1 MKIIVFGTGRFYQNR
16 KNAFS
21 SLAVEISAFLDN
33 DPNKQGQVLDGAPIL
48 SPSEV
53 KDHPFDCVCIM
64 SDYAIFPEMKQQ
76 LLDLNVPEGKIVSYD
91 EFRALFA
98 VNTSHLLYNNFCADA
113 LFPTTG
119 KRVLLF
125 SHELSLTGAPVVLFY
140 MAQMLKKN
148 GYCPI
153 VVSPLDGPLSAR
165 FIEEGIPVFVTPFI
179 SGKNETLLRWMRTFD
194 LIVICTLTFGQFV
207 GELGEDF
214 PVPVLWWLHEGTEV
228 YSGWW
233 PRAKPRVLSKNVHIY
248 AVGSR
253 ALRVYEEHF
262 QNQDAKPLL
271 YGLPDTNPHPEEGFR
286 PRPADKKLTFA
297 LIGTVQA
304 RKGQDLF
311 LEAIQL
317 LSEQERAQAEFL
329 LIGPWTDSVYPEF
342 NQKIRE
348 MAAAIPEVQ
357 LMGPLSMDQMDAIYP
372 QIDVVISP
380 SRDDP
385 MPVVL
390 PEAMR
395 FYKTC
400 ITSVETGTASVI
412 QDGVNGLICQVDAQD
427 IAEKMRWI
435 LQHQDRLKDLGC
447 NGRKLYEDTFSLNAF
462 EKKALQAVE
471 ECLHSQD

>member
-1 MKIIVFGTGRFYQNR
+1 MKIVVFGTGRFYQNR
-16 KNAFS
+16 KKIFASTALDIVAFM
-21 SLAVEISAFLDN
+21 DN
-33 DPNKQGQVLDGAPIL
+33 DPAKQGQQLDGRPIVAPAAVQNL
-48 SPSEV
+48 T
-53 KDHPFDCVCIM
+53 FDCICLMVGN
-64 SDYAIFPEMKQQ
+64 AIYPEIHQQ
-76 LLDLNVPEGKIVSYD
+76 LLDLQVPEEKIICYD
-91 EFRALFA
+91 DLRAVA
-98 VNTSHLLYNNFCADA
+98 TTCSARMLYNSLCADT
-113 LFPTTG
+113 LFPTSG

-148 GYCPI
+148 GYHPI

-165 FIEEGIPVFVTPFI
+165 FLEEGIPVVVEPFI
-179 SGKNETLLRWMRTFD
+179 SGKNAALGAWMRTFD
-194 LIVICTLTFGQFV
+194 LIVICTLVFGEFV
-207 GELGEDF
+207 GQLGADF

-233 PRAKPRVLSKNVHIY
+233 PRAKPRVLGKNVHIY

-262 QNQDAKPLL
+262 QNRDAKPLL
-271 YGLPDTNPHPEEGFR
+271 YGLPDTNPHPEEGFH
-286 PRPADKKLTFA
+286 PRPAGKKLTFA

-311 LEAIQL
+311 LEAIGL
-317 LSEQERAQAEFL
+317 LSAEERAQAEFL

-342 NQKIRE
+342 NQKIRD
-348 MAAAIPEVQ
+348 MAAELPEVQ
-357 LMGPLSMDQMDAIYP
+357 LMGPLSMDQMDALYP

-412 QDGVNGLICQVDAQD
+412 QDGVNGLVCQVDAQD
-427 IAEKMRWI
+427 IANKMRWI
-435 LQHQDRLKDLGC
+435 LEHQDKLAELGR
-447 NGRKLYEDTFSLNAF
+447 NGRKLYEDTFSLDAF
-462 EKKALQAVE
+462 EKKALQAVA
-471 ECLHSQD
+471 ECLQDQA